1 VFGAVERTDSENER
15 RKNFRNFFSR
25 DETRPPASAAIPTSF
40 IKAATRELGRVDRAR
55 RESKSFTETNEKMST
70 KNRKSRWN
78 RFQMA
83 FDEGNRPERAAC
95 ERDWRKKTSEMG
107 SLGRIG
113 KTANSTQESAEEVD
127 AKKSSNNPTLNNPAS
142 QNPGSQN
149 PALNNPTLNNPTSQ
163 NPALNNPTSQNP
175 TSQNP
180 ALNDPASNNPT
191 LNNPTSQNPTSN
203 NPTSNNPTSNNPTSQ
218 NPTSQNPALKKRSL
232 GAVPSFWEQA
242 RRTQADAESKKRA
255 DPTLKSALKSL
266 KPAKFG
272 ASALE
277 AKEFPFPRRPRTF
290 RSSEPP
296 RRFDDPRKD

>member
-1 VFGAVERTDSENER
+1 
-15 RKNFRNFFSR
+15 
-25 DETRPPASAAIPTSF
+25 
-40 IKAATRELGRVDRAR
+40 
-55 RESKSFTETNEKMST
+55 
-70 KNRKSRWN
+70 
-78 RFQMA
+78 MA

-180 ALNDPASNNPT
+180 AL
-191 LNNPTSQNPTSN
+191 
-203 NPTSNNPTSNNPTSQ
+203 
-218 NPTSQNPALKKRSL
+218 KKRSL

>member
-1 VFGAVERTDSENER
+1 MFGAVERTDSENER

-180 ALNDPASNNPT
+180 AL
-191 LNNPTSQNPTSN
+191 
-203 NPTSNNPTSNNPTSQ
+203 
-218 NPTSQNPALKKRSL
+218 KKRSL